1 MGGLGTA
8 RQVSNGCSGG
18 GRERGLGGGA
28 RDRARRVRGRVP
40 QVAAAV
46 VRSAQA
52 NQLCDFLPGHAR
64 ASSRILFIYGLQSG
78 ENKSTILSYF
88 LLVLF
93 VSVPF
98 FVAFF
103 LILFFCFV
111 FFLLFRTLYSCIS
124 YVLF

>member
-46 VRSAQA
+46 VSVGVEVRQVLVVDEIIEQVGGGGSARRVGVVVIRQVREVVIE
-52 NQLCDFLPGHAR
+52 DDPREGHVVGNRVRAAR
-64 ASSRILFIYGLQSG
+64 PVELGR
-78 ENKSTILSYF
+78 
-88 LLVLF
+88 
-93 VSVPF
+93 
-98 FVAFF
+98 
-103 LILFFCFV
+103 
-111 FFLLFRTLYSCIS
+111 
-124 YVLF
+124 